1 MTDLDQNFIMNAAA
15 LEIIKRN
22 LDNTNFDGLSVRFS
36 VCILPTKLNYLSIT
50 IIDLGSS

>member
-36 VCILPTKLNYLSIT
+36 VCILPTNYLSIT